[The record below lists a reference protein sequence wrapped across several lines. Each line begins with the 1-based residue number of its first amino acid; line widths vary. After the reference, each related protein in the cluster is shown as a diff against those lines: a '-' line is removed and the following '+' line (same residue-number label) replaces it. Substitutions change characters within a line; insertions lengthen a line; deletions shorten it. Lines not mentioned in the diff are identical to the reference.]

1 MSGPTLGEIA
11 RVVGALLLIV
21 VGVATAARLADR
33 SRGAARGSLRV
44 LSRVALTRGASIA
57 LVSAGRRLFLLGAS
71 DHGVALLSELAPEDL
86 DTRSSSEPVPVPWSP
101 GTSMPDRPSGGPGTG
116 LVHRLQLMTLRKA
129 EPRLSRVRRG

>member
-1 MSGPTLGEIA
+1 MSALTLGEVA
-11 RVVGALLLIV
+11 RVVGTLLLIV
-21 VGVATAARLADR
+21 GGLAVAARLAGR
-33 SRGAARGSLRV
+33 SRGATRGSVRV

-86 DTRSSSEPVPVPWSP
+86 DTRVSSEQVPVPWGP
-101 GTSMPDRPSGGPGTG
+101 GTSIPDPPSGGPGTG
-116 LVHRLQLMTLRKA
+116 LVHRLQLITLRRG